1 MNLDQLFRLSNFPK
15 YCKTSFSEEL
25 CNDRKKSSLIFFYA
39 LLYSRIFISFLK
51 KMSNLLDD
59 QIGID
64 PNTTGTFTC
73 DEKISEEQI
82 ENNMNCDF

>member
-1 MNLDQLFRLSNFPK
+1 
-15 YCKTSFSEEL
+15 
-25 CNDRKKSSLIFFYA
+25 
-39 LLYSRIFISFLK
+39 
-51 KMSNLLDD
+51 MSNLLDD

>member
-1 MNLDQLFRLSNFPK
+1 
-15 YCKTSFSEEL
+15 
-25 CNDRKKSSLIFFYA
+25 
-39 LLYSRIFISFLK
+39 
-51 KMSNLLDD
+51 MSNLLDD
-59 QIGID
+59 QIESLGID